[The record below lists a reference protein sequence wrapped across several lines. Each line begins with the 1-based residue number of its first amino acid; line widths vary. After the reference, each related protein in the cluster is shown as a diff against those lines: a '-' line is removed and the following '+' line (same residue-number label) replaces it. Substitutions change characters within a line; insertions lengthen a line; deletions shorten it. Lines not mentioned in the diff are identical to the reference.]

1 MRTSPGGILA
11 VPSPA
16 KMLEAADFIVFCKGT
31 AAALGTKFK
40 ISIASFTFFPRTN
53 STTRRTLRADIRTK
67 RARETASITP
77 HPFLL
82 PLRPER
88 KQPRAPAPLPPPP
101 PLFPPP
107 PGGGGPRPGRRGSRP
122 RTPPGEGR
130 RCRRFCR
137 RLGKLAGM
145 AAESPGGG
153 EFPQLVADHI
163 LGYIDRDE
171 LVAVVHGK
179 GEADELRREGTTPRP
194 GFDNRFD
201 IGLSQFFH
209 LLKKL
214 RLHERP
220 FF

>member
-88 KQPRAPAPLPPPP
+88 KPPRAPGLPPADPPWRGAPLPPLLPP
-101 PLFPPP
+101 PW
-107 PGGGGPRPGRRGSRP
+107 
-122 RTPPGEGR
+122 EA
-130 RCRRFCR
+130 CRN
-137 RLGKLAGM
+137 
-145 AAESPGGG
+145 GGG
-153 EFPQLVADHI
+153 EA
-163 LGYIDRDE
+163 GR
-171 LVAVVHGK
+171 G
-179 GEADELRREGTTPRP
+179 GRP
-194 GFDNRFD
+194 PACGR
-201 IGLSQFFH
+201 
-209 LLKKL
+209 
-214 RLHERP
+214 
-220 FF
+220 